1 MKLLLLNGNTDA
13 AITDRLAA
21 AARAMCG
28 HEVVGATAR
37 FGARYIS
44 TRAAATVAAHAVLD
58 ALAEH
63 LPGGGFDAAII
74 ACFGDPGLEA
84 AREMFDLPILGLA
97 DSSIRQAF
105 RMGRKGLAFD
115 QRGAPLP
122 RISLLTGGAAWVPM
136 LEEFARPRT
145 PRGGTVRVRAIEPT
159 GDMIARE
166 PERALEMLA
175 FAARLEAQHGAHCVV
190 LGGAGLVGLA
200 PRLRPLVEVP
210 VLDCLEATLADLPN
224 SKPAPVAMQP
234 APSIGLS
241 PALSRRLAG

>member
-21 AARAMCG
+21 AARALCA

-44 TRAAATVAAHAVLD
+44 TRAASVVAAHAVLD
-58 ALAEH
+58 ALAGH
-63 LPGGGFDAAII
+63 MAGGGYDAAII

-84 AREMFDLPILGLA
+84 AREMFSIPILGLA
-97 DSSIRQAF
+97 DSSIRQGFAH
-105 RMGRKGLAFD
+105 
-115 QRGAPLP
+115 GATV
-122 RISLLTGGAAWVPM
+122 SLLTGGAAWVPM

-145 PRGGTVRVRAIEPT
+145 PPRGVVRVRAIQPT

-175 FAARLEAQHGAHCVV
+175 AAARMEAEHGAHCVV

-200 PRLRPLVEVP
+200 PRLRPLVPVP
-210 VLDCLEATLADLPN
+210 VLDCLEATLADLP
-224 SKPAPVAMQP
+224 SAKAAPMAMQP
-234 APSIGLS
+234 APSVGLS
-241 PALSRRLAG
+241 PALSRLLAG

>member
-13 AITDRLAA
+13 AITDRLVA

-28 HEVVGATAR
+28 HDVVGATAR

-44 TRAAATVAAHAVLD
+44 TRAASAVAAHAVLD

-84 AREMFDLPILGLA
+84 AREMFSVPVLGLA
-97 DSSIRQAF
+97 DSSIRQGFAL
-105 RMGRKGLAFD
+105 G
-115 QRGAPLP
+115 PVV
-122 RISLLTGGAAWVPM
+122 SLLTGGAAWVPM

-145 PRGGTVRVRAIEPT
+145 PPGARVRVRAIQPT

-166 PERALEMLA
+166 PERALALLA
-175 FAARLEAQHGAHCVV
+175 EAARVEAQHGARCVV

-200 PRLRPLVEVP
+200 PRLRPLVPVP
-210 VLDCLEATLADLPN
+210 VLDCLEATLAELPLA
-224 SKPAPVAMQP
+224 KAAPVPMQG
-234 APSIGLS
+234 APSTGLS
-241 PALSRRLAG
+241 VPLATLLAQGGGGP